1 MLTIAWLFIKTSIT
15 KIVPAIVE
23 HWRIILIG
31 LICWYAYSQKTAHE
45 ASVQELKAFKASIA
59 QLAAKQIQENEIKR
73 IKAESAIKASQLIH
87 SKQIEDI
94 RNAYIKTNKL
104 NTITITDLRKQL
116 RDRLGSSL
124 DLPEV
129 VIDTQRTPVEWS
141 DSYRTLDSQYKTLR
155 EACTITTVDYN
166 ALRSWADTAC
176 STVGCE

>member
-1 MLTIAWLFIKTSIT
+1 MIAWLFIKSAFSKLI
-15 KIVPAIVE
+15 PFIVE
-23 HWRIILIG
+23 NWRVIG
-31 LICWYAYSQKTAHE
+31 LCVLLWYAYSQKTAYE
-45 ASVQELKAFKASIA
+45 TSVQELKAFKASIA
-59 QLAAKQIQENEIKR
+59 QLAAKQVQENEIKR

-94 RNAYIKTNKL
+94 RNAYVKTNKL

-129 VIDTQRTPVEWS
+129 VNDTQRTSVEWT
-141 DSYRTLDSQYKTLR
+141 DSYRALDSQYKTLR